1 MTSVT
6 LELTTEEVKRLRLL
20 ANQTGAEIG
29 QVLHRLISQLPDVNT
44 KPTSGAQA
52 LALWEAEGIL
62 GLWKDRADS
71 PQLARELR
79 EKAQLRGGSE

>member
-6 LELTTEEVKRLRLL
+6 LELTTEEVERLTLL

-29 QVLHRLISQLPDVNT
+29 QVLHRLISQLPDVAG

-52 LALWEAEGIL
+52 LARWEAEGVL
-62 GLWKDRADS
+62 GLWSDRIDS
-71 PQLARELR
+71 PELARELR
-79 EKAQLRGGSE
+79 EKAQLQGAG